1 MLEFIASIISS
12 VLTLVGVVI
21 TVIMTQKRHSN
32 EIEQKL
38 EVHNAVIDEKIDNLT
53 KETEKHNSVI
63 ERTYKLEQASA
74 VQAEKITVANKRI
87 EDLEEIVKN
96 EKK

>member
-1 MLEFIASIISS
+1 MLEFTASIISS

-21 TVIMTQKRHSN
+21 TVIATQKRHSN

-38 EVHNAVIDEKIDNLT
+38 EVHYAVIDEKIDNLT

-63 ERTYKLEQASA
+63 ERTYKLEQESA

-87 EDLEEIVKN
+87 GDLEEIVKN

>member
-12 VLTLVGVVI
+12 ILTFVGVII
-21 TVIMTQKRHSN
+21 TVIVTQKRHSN
-32 EIEQKL
+32 KIEQKL

-74 VQAEKITVANKRI
+74 VQAEKIIVANKRI